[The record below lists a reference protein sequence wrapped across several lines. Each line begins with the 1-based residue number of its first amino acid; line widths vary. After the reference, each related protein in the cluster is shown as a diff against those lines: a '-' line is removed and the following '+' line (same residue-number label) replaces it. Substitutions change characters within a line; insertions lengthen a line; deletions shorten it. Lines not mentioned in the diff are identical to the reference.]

1 MTSAMCALIR
11 LAHGFPPGK
20 TIDPDMIGEEQEP
33 DREQKEEE
41 ERIEKLNRKKKRK
54 QLIART

>member
-1 MTSAMCALIR
+1 MCALIR